1 MAQNVS
7 IAGADYPAVP
17 YLLIPITDGG
27 GTNAKFVDASDATA
41 TAAGDVVLGK
51 TAYGS
56 AGTLLTGSAAPTL
69 TGTYTANTK
78 NLAITTTGVTS
89 TWFGAMGF
97 EFLNEYRWSAK
108 LNQAANWPLTVTDKA
123 QNLTWTTSITT
134 TANANA
140 TYARCGKGYDG
151 VTAALDF
158 GTYNYVLLID
168 SMVHL
173 AFTSPEA
180 TLGDWHVIAS
190 AAESVHHWG
199 ARPRSSSG
207 SIIYPTTSTYGTYA
221 SVAAQVNLCYYRN
234 ASNQL
239 VLANN
244 STYGVSIANVAPS
257 LSSTSS
263 VKPNYLNIRIPTFG
277 VRYNASYMTS
287 AAFAYLDAVNT
298 VLSCRTRVYRVP
310 VEFGLYTV
318 QNERLLD
325 SMILGNA
332 FPTEPL

>member
-1 MAQNVS
+1 MAQNVTV
-7 IAGADYPAVP
+7 AGASYSDVP
-17 YLLIPITDGG
+17 SVSLPKTGG
-27 GTNAKFVDASDATA
+27 GTASFVDTSGA
-41 TAAGDVVLGK
+41 TAAASGDVVLGK

-78 NLAITTTGVTS
+78 ELAIATAGTTAA
-89 TWFGAMGF
+89 WFGGLNF

-108 LNQAANWPLTVTDKA
+108 LNQASNWPLTATDKA

-158 GTYNYVLLID
+158 GTYNYILMVD
-168 SMVHL
+168 SMVHI
-173 AFTSPEA
+173 AYTSDEA
-180 TLGDWHVIAS
+180 ALGKYHVIAG
-190 AAESVHHWG
+190 AAESIHHWG
-199 ARPRSSSG
+199 SRPRSSSG
-207 SIIYPTTSTYGTYA
+207 SIIYPTASSYGAYA
-221 SVAAQVNLCYYRN
+221 TTAAQANMIRYRN
-234 ASNQL
+234 DSNVQML
-239 VLANN
+239 TNAT
-244 STYGVSIANVAPS
+244 TYGVSIANVAPTM
-257 LSSTSS
+257 SSTSS

-277 VRYNASYMTS
+277 IRYNASYMAQDAFS
-287 AAFAYLDAVNT
+287 DIDAANT
-298 VLSCRTRVYRVP
+298 VLACRTRVYRVP
-310 VEFGLYTV
+310 VEYGLCAV

-332 FPTEPL
+332 FPAEPF

>member
-27 GTNAKFVDASDATA
+27 GTNAKFVDTSGATA

-51 TAYGS
+51 TAFGS
-56 AGTLLTGSAAPTL
+56 AGTLLTGSYAPTI
-69 TGTYTANTK
+69 TGNYTANTK
-78 NLAITTTGVTS
+78 TLAITTANTTAA
-89 TWFGAMGF
+89 WFGGLNM

-123 QNLTWTTSITT
+123 QSLTWTTSITA

-151 VTAALDF
+151 VTATLNF
-158 GTYNYVLLID
+158 GTYNYILMID

-173 AFTSPEA
+173 AYTSEES

-190 AAESVHHWG
+190 AGESIHHWG
-199 ARPRSSSG
+199 SRPRSSSG
-207 SIIYPTTSTYGTYA
+207 SIIYPTASTYGTYA
-221 SVAAQVNLCYYRN
+221 SVAASANMCYYRN
-234 ASNQL
+234 TSNQIL
-239 VLANN
+239 LANN
-244 STYGVSIANVAPS
+244 STYGVSIANVAPT

-277 VRYNASYMTS
+277 IRYNASYMTS
-287 AAFAYLDAVNT
+287 EAFAYLDAANT

-310 VEFGLYTV
+310 VEYGLYTV

-332 FPTEPL
+332 FPAEPI